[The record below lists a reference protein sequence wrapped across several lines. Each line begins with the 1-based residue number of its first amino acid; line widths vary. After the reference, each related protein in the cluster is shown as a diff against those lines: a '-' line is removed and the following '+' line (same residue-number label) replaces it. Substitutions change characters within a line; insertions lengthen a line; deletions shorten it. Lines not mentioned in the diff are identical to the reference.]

1 MLKTA
6 AIIAAAGFVLA
17 AFSCAKAP
25 SGGMEYTHRA
35 GALDDEFSSRAIARE
50 RVKALLIEKLAGR
63 LARNRILSDAGLAGD
78 SIAALAAGLAR
89 MEVIKETWDGSS
101 FAIQAAIKAPPGKI
115 AVAMRAF
122 SGAEGKYAGLLE
134 ARRQSAGLLEEIE
147 ALAKKAAITEGG
159 PDDLTRS
166 RYGRAVRKLAALD
179 WFEEGWALSHAG
191 NHAGAADAYSRAV
204 ELNPRLEQAY
214 VGLGAERAALGMH
227 EEAAKDFGEAMALDP
242 EGAGAYHGRG
252 LLSASRGDYEKA
264 LADYGRAI
272 ELAPKN
278 AVYYVDRAMAYYK
291 LRNYNPS
298 LNDFT
303 RAAALDPKNAD
314 ARYGMGLVQYEQK
327 RYREALRALN
337 EAVRLGPA
345 DAQTHYLRGLTLYN
359 LKKNREAVKDFD
371 RAIELKPD
379 FAEAFAKRG
388 FVYMVALGEKEK
400 ACLDWKSACVLGDC
414 VSHDLAVQRRL
425 CK

>member
-1 MLKTA
+1 MLKAA
-6 AIIAAAGFVLA
+6 AIIVTAGFALA
-17 AFSCAKAP
+17 VFSCAKAP
-25 SGGMEYTHRA
+25 SGEMQYTHRA
-35 GALDDEFSSRAIARE
+35 GVLDDEFSSRAIARE
-50 RVKALLIEKLAGR
+50 RVKILLIERLAGR
-63 LARNRILSDAGLAGD
+63 LARNRILADAGLAGD

-89 MEVIKETWDGSS
+89 MEVRGETWDGSS
-101 FAIQAAIKAPPGKI
+101 FTIRAAITAPPGKV
-115 AVAMRAF
+115 AVAMKAF
-122 SGAEGKYAGLLE
+122 SSQGGKAAWLLE
-134 ARRQSAGLLEEIE
+134 ARRQSAELLYEIE
-147 ALAKKAAITEGG
+147 ALGKRAAAEGV

-179 WFEEGWALSHAG
+179 WLEEGWALSHAG

-214 VGLGAERAALGMH
+214 VGLGEARAALGMK
-227 EEAAKDFGEAMALDP
+227 EEALEDFGKALSLDP

-252 LLSASRGDYEKA
+252 LLSASRSDYREA
-264 LADYGRAI
+264 VEDYGRAI
-272 ELAPKN
+272 ALDPKN
-278 AVYYVDRAMAYYK
+278 AAYYVDRGMAYFR
-291 LRNYNPS
+291 LRNYNPA

-303 RAAALDPKNAD
+303 RAAALDPGNRD

-327 RYREALRALN
+327 RYREALGSLN
-337 EAVRLGPA
+337 EAVRLEP
-345 DAQTHYLRGLTLYN
+345 DARAHYLRGLTLYS
-359 LKKNREAVKDFD
+359 LERHREAVKDFD

-388 FVYMVALGEKEK
+388 FVYMVALKEREK

-414 VSHDLAVQRRL
+414 VSHDLAVERRL